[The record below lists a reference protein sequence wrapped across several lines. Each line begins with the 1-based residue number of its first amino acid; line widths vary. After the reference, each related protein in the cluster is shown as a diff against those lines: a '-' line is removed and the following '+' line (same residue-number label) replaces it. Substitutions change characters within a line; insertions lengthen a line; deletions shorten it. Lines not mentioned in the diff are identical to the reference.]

1 MQFGLST
8 REISSHIRGAA
19 KVAVLVYLAIYT
31 AVYIWAPFSED
42 WNNIVTNLFLV
53 VASSFAAMIATL
65 VWDHFERGEVARG
78 VWFYF
83 AIGLWLWAVA
93 EQIWGFLN
101 IAQGEVPEG
110 VSDIFWVAAYIF
122 FAAALLRQY
131 SILVQPNKQ
140 ELWKRILLGILLLF
154 VLYIP
159 LFYVLSSTEADS
171 QDWFGPIVNSFYP
184 VADLLLGG
192 IAIWLVRHFRG
203 GAFSRPWLGLLA
215 FCITDLLYAW
225 IEISGNYAWS
235 VNAND
240 LLTALFDI
248 AYLGAYLIL
257 GLGLLSQWVF
267 LKYGMRSSSSEE

>member
-1 MQFGLST
+1 MQLGLST
-8 REISSHIRGAA
+8 KEISSHIRGAA
-19 KVAVLVYLAIYT
+19 KVAVLVYLAMYT

-42 WNNIVTNLFLV
+42 WNNIVTNSLLV
-53 VASSFAAMIATL
+53 GASAFVAVIATL
-65 VWDHFERGEVARG
+65 IWNNFEYGEAPRDI
-78 VWFYF
+78 WACFT
-83 AIGLWLWAVA
+83 IGLWLWVIA
-93 EQIWGFLN
+93 EQTWGFLN

-110 VSDIFWVAAYIF
+110 VADVFWVAAYFF
-122 FAAALLRQY
+122 FAAALLYQY
-131 SILVQPNKQ
+131 RILAQPNKQ
-140 ELWKRILLGILLLF
+140 ELWKRVLFGILLLLA
-154 VLYIP
+154 LYIP
-159 LFYVLSSTEADS
+159 LYYALSSTEVDP

-192 IAIWLVRHFRG
+192 IAIWLVIHFRG

-215 FCITDLLYAW
+215 FCVTDLLYAW

-257 GLGLLSQWVF
+257 GLGLLSELVF
-267 LKYGMRSSSSEE
+267 LKYGMRSSSPEE